1 MMKIDK
7 DYLARIV
14 INLVT
19 NASQAKADNRKS
31 VINVDIEKIEKRIKI
46 IVNDNGVGI
55 SPDKLE
61 KIFDP
66 NFTSKNSGMGIG
78 LTMVKRMVEDYN
90 GTITVVSEVDKG
102 ATFTISMP
110 SNL

>member
-1 MMKIDK
+1 MKIDK
-7 DYLARIV
+7 DYLTRI
-14 INLVT
+14 ITNLVT
-19 NASQAKADNRKS
+19 NASQAKFDDRKS
-31 VINVDIEKIEKRIKI
+31 VINVDLEKIEKRIKI
-46 IVNDNGVGI
+46 TVQDNGVGI
-55 SPDKLE
+55 PTDKLDR
-61 KIFDP
+61 IFDP

>member
-1 MMKIDK
+1 
-7 DYLARIV
+7 
-14 INLVT
+14 
-19 NASQAKADNRKS
+19 
-31 VINVDIEKIEKRIKI
+31 
-46 IVNDNGVGI
+46 
-55 SPDKLE
+55 
-61 KIFDP
+61 
-66 NFTSKNSGMGIG
+66 MGIG

>member
-1 MMKIDK
+1 
-7 DYLARIV
+7 V
-14 INLVT
+14 
-19 NASQAKADNRKS
+19 
-31 VINVDIEKIEKRIKI
+31 E
-46 IVNDNGVGI
+46 DNGIGI
-55 SPDKLE
+55 SADQLD

-90 GTITVVSEVDKG
+90 GTITVVSTIDKG
-102 ATFTISMP
+102 AIFTISMP